1 MSKDIRV
8 RYAPSPTGLLH
19 IGNARTA
26 LFNYLYARHHGG
38 TFIIRIEDTDRK
50 RHVEDGER
58 SQLENLRW
66 LGMDW
71 DESPETHEN
80 YRQSERLELYQ
91 KYIDQLLVEG
101 KAYKSYVTEEELAA
115 ERERQEAAGET
126 PRYIN
131 EYLGM
136 SEEEKAAYIAEREAA
151 GIIPTVRLAVNE
163 SGIYKWHDMVKGDIE
178 FEGGNIGGDWVI
190 QKKDGYPTYNFAVV
204 IDDHDMQISHVIRG
218 DDHIANTPK
227 QLMVYEALGW
237 EAPEFGHMTLIINS
251 ETGKKLSKRDT
262 NTLQFI
268 EDYRKKGYLPE
279 AVFNFIALLGW
290 NPGGEDEIFSRE
302 ELIKLFDENRLSKS
316 PAAFDQKKMDWM
328 SNEYIKNADLATI
341 FEMAKPFLEEAGRL
355 YEEPETLPQ
364 TKNRGLRQAN
374 NNSGSGILGFMS
386 VNQLFNYELPD
397 SDSILTDMTKTTK
410 KARKLVELYK
420 PQMKSVDEIVPL
432 TDLFFSDFPELTEA
446 EREVMAG
453 ETVPTVLEAFKA
465 KLEAMSDEEF
475 VVENIFPQIKA
486 VQKETGIKGK
496 NLFMPIRI
504 AVSGEMHGP
513 ELPDTIYLLGR
524 EKSIQH
530 IEKMLAEI
538 AK

>member
-8 RYAPSPTGLLH
+8 RYAPSPTGLLL

-26 LFNYLYARHHGG
+26 LFNYLYARHHDG

-58 SQLENLRW
+58 SQLENLSW

-80 YRQSERLELYQ
+80 YRQSERLDLYQ
-91 KYIDQLLVEG
+91 KFIDQLLAEG
-101 KAYKSYVTEEELAA
+101 KAYKSYVTEEELAT

-316 PAAFDQKKMDWM
+316 PAAFDQKKLDWM
-328 SNEYIKNADLATI
+328 SNDYIKNADLETI

-355 YEEPETLPQ
+355 
-364 TKNRGLRQAN
+364 
-374 NNSGSGILGFMS
+374 
-386 VNQLFNYELPD
+386 
-397 SDSILTDMTKTTK
+397 TD
-410 KARKLVELYK
+410 KAEKLVELYK
-420 PQMKSVDEIVPL
+420 PQMKSVDEIIPL

-446 EREVMAG
+446 EHEVMAG

-465 KLEAMSDEEF
+465 KLEAMTDDEF
-475 VVENIFPQIKA
+475 VTENIFPQIKA

-513 ELPDTIYLLGR
+513 ELPDTIFLLGR

-530 IEKMLAEI
+530 IENMLKEI
-538 AK
+538 SK

>member
-26 LFNYLYARHHGG
+26 LFNYLYARHYGG

-91 KYIDQLLVEG
+91 KYIDQLLAEG

-316 PAAFDQKKMDWM
+316 PAAFDQKKLDWM
-328 SNEYIKNADLATI
+328 NNEYIKNADFERI
-341 FEMAKPFLEEAGRL
+341 FELAKPFLEKAGRL

-364 TKNRGLRQAN
+364 TKNSGLRQAN

-432 TDLFFSDFPELTEA
+432 TDLFFSDFPELTDA
-446 EREVMAG
+446 EREVMAE
-453 ETVPTVLEAFKA
+453 ETVPVVLEAFKA
-465 KLEAMSDEEF
+465 KLEAMTDEEF
-475 VVENIFPQIKA
+475 VTENIFPQIKA

-504 AVSGEMHGP
+504 AVSGEMHAP
-513 ELPDTIYLLGR
+513 ELPDTIFLLGR

-530 IEKMLAEI
+530 IENMLKEI
-538 AK
+538 SK

>member
-1 MSKDIRV
+1 MAKDIRV

-91 KYIDQLLVEG
+91 KYIDQLLAEG

-115 ERERQEAAGET
+115 ERERQEAVGET

-136 SEEEKAAYIAEREAA
+136 SEEEKAAYVAEREAA
-151 GIIPTVRLAVNE
+151 GVIPTVRLAVNE

-218 DDHIANTPK
+218 DDHIANTPFSSSKTIVRRVTFRK
-227 QLMVYEALGW
+227 QSL
-237 EAPEFGHMTLIINS
+237 TLS
-251 ETGKKLSKRDT
+251 LFLVGTLVGK
-262 NTLQFI
+262 
-268 EDYRKKGYLPE
+268 
-279 AVFNFIALLGW
+279 
-290 NPGGEDEIFSRE
+290 
-302 ELIKLFDENRLSKS
+302 
-316 PAAFDQKKMDWM
+316 
-328 SNEYIKNADLATI
+328 
-341 FEMAKPFLEEAGRL
+341 
-355 YEEPETLPQ
+355 
-364 TKNRGLRQAN
+364 
-374 NNSGSGILGFMS
+374 
-386 VNQLFNYELPD
+386 
-397 SDSILTDMTKTTK
+397 
-410 KARKLVELYK
+410 
-420 PQMKSVDEIVPL
+420 MKSSLAKNSSSSLMKIVSASL
-432 TDLFFSDFPELTEA
+432 QQLST
-446 EREVMAG
+446 RR
-453 ETVPTVLEAFKA
+453 KW
-465 KLEAMSDEEF
+465 
-475 VVENIFPQIKA
+475 
-486 VQKETGIKGK
+486 TG
-496 NLFMPIRI
+496 
-504 AVSGEMHGP
+504 
-513 ELPDTIYLLGR
+513 
-524 EKSIQH
+524 
-530 IEKMLAEI
+530 
-538 AK
+538 

>member
-26 LFNYLYARHHGG
+26 LFNYLYARHYGG

-91 KYIDQLLVEG
+91 KYIDQLLAEG

-163 SGIYKWHDMVKGDIE
+163 SGIYRWHDMVKGDIE

-316 PAAFDQKKMDWM
+316 PAAFDQKKLDWM
-328 SNEYIKNADLATI
+328 NNEYIKNADFERI
-341 FEMAKPFLEEAGRL
+341 FELAKPFLEKAGRL

-364 TKNRGLRQAN
+364 TKNSGLRQAN

-432 TDLFFSDFPELTEA
+432 TDLFFSDFPELTDA
-446 EREVMAG
+446 EREVMAE
-453 ETVPTVLEAFKA
+453 ETVPVVLEAFKA
-465 KLEAMSDEEF
+465 KLEAMTDEEF
-475 VVENIFPQIKA
+475 VTENIFPQIKA

-513 ELPDTIYLLGR
+513 ELPDTIFLLGR

-530 IEKMLAEI
+530 IENMLKEI
-538 AK
+538 SK